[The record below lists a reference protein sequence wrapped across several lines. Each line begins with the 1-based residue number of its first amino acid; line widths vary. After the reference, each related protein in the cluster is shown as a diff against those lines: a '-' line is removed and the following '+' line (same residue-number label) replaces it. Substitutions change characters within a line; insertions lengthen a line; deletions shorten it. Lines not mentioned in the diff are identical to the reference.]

1 MTQQNLPEG
10 PIQKKDESKDFS
22 LDFCAQC
29 GQPFGKLELPKEC
42 KNCHLKYHTLCGFSN
57 VESDVCKPCLYKEY
71 EREYA
76 RIKELEKKGA
86 SFGCYLLIF
95 LFLFVIGSGI
105 YGFGYFSGASSEFVP
120 FIIFGVLAIVTL
132 IAIFRN
138 IPILRE

>member
-1 MTQQNLPEG
+1 MTNPDMSIE
-10 PIQKKDESKDFS
+10 PSKKKECESDFQI
-22 LDFCAQC
+22 FYCAQC
-29 GQPFGKLELPKEC
+29 GQPFGKLEIPKEC

-57 VESDVCKPCLYKEY
+57 AESDVCKSCMYKEH

-76 RIKELEKKGA
+76 RIKELEKKRA

-95 LFLFVIGSGI
+95 LFLSVIGAGI

-120 FIIFGVLAIVTL
+120 FIIFSLLAIVTL